1 MLQSKDLEIEIS
13 TTSKG
18 TAMQLEWIG
27 WEAQQSYISQ
37 VKSLLEERFDHP
49 PMACVRT
56 FGCQQNEADSEKIRG
71 MLSQM
76 GYGLTEETALAD
88 LILFNTCAVRENA
101 EDRVF
106 GNVGELKRQKEQN
119 PPYHR
124 TVRLYGS
131 AGAYRPTH

>member
-1 MLQSKDLEIEIS
+1 MLQNKDLEIEIS

-18 TAMQLEWIG
+18 TAMQHERTG
-27 WEAQQSYISQ
+27 WKDQQSYISQ
-37 VKSLLEERFDHP
+37 VKSLLEKRFDHP

-101 EDRVF
+101 EDRV
-106 GNVGELKRQKEQN
+106 L
-119 PPYHR
+119 
-124 TVRLYGS
+124 
-131 AGAYRPTH
+131 AM